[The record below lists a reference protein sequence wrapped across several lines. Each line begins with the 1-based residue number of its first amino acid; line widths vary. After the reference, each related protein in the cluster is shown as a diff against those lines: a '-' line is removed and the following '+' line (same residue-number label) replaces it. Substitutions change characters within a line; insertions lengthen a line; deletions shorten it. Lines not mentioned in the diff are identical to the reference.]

1 MYLKKK
7 LFLLLM
13 LCLST
18 IGYSQ
23 SKDKTI
29 TISFSNISLSDA
41 MQRIEKSCSYTFF
54 YDAKKI
60 DVTQKVSLSAAN
72 MPIKQA
78 LTELLS
84 TTSTSFEITNSQIAL
99 YQSKP
104 IQSSNQ
110 EPPKN
115 KRITGMVTD
124 DKGTPIIGASIRV
137 KGTSTGTI
145 TDVKGIF
152 SMDVLSNSIL
162 QISYV
167 GYTNNEVQV
176 GSTSN
181 LNIVLNENTKLLDD
195 VVVIGYGAI
204 NRKDL
209 TGSVAT
215 LKIEDIQQNP
225 VASFKEALG
234 GRVAGVQVTSLSGK
248 PGDAVDIVIR
258 GGNSVTQSNAPLY
271 VVDGFPL
278 TDDNSAGLI
287 SSDDIESV
295 SILKDASAT
304 AIYGA
309 RGANGVI
316 MITTKKGV
324 RGKPTVQYNGYY
336 GIQQT
341 DAKINVLDPYE
352 FVKLQ
357 LEIYP
362 TSATENYL
370 TTREITINGLPP
382 RPMILDDY
390 KNLPKVNWQD
400 NLFRKAAIQN
410 HYLSVS
416 GQTDKTLYSVSASY
430 FDQSG
435 VIVTSGSKRY
445 TARMNIEQRLNEMFK
460 MGFSSSFSDG
470 IISGPNPDS
479 QSSNLLYT
487 MWSTR
492 PFLYNSESLY
502 QLENSKNTDATDLR
516 ANPIANLLDTKVSN
530 STISLSGNT
539 FVEYQPIK
547 NLKLRI
553 TGGVSSLNLHNS
565 TFYGPGTQTAR
576 FTANGVSGKI
586 SDTNNLSYLNEN
598 TLTYNTT
605 LKKDHKINAVG
616 GFTMSGRTY
625 TGASYGATN
634 LPYPTLGLNDFE
646 DGIATK
652 VITTAGEWRLMSF
665 LSRVNYTYKSKYL
678 FTASF
683 RADGSSK
690 FSVGNRWAY
699 FPSGSVAWVA
709 TEEPFLKSIKKN
721 IDNLKFRTSWGRTGN
736 NNVTDF
742 ASLGQ
747 LLSNGKIYP
756 FGGLTTN
763 PAMVMTQMDNL
774 TLKWETTEQFDA
786 GMELSML
793 KGKIKV
799 ELDYYKKNTF
809 DLLLNSYLPYSSG
822 YPTAAKNV
830 GNVQNQ
836 GLEFTLNTV
845 NVKSKSFEW
854 NSTFNFSTNDNKVMA
869 LADGQRSMTSSL
881 YFLQSFTNVPAY
893 IAMVGQPLGMMYGYV
908 YDGLLQESDFYK
920 DAAGNFTLIPNV
932 AVDRPSVQP
941 GFMKFK
947 DINRDG
953 KIDANDRT
961 IIGNANP
968 KLIGGFNNSLKWKEF
983 DMTLYFQWSYG
994 NDILNGNRYA
1004 YTAVNMINS
1013 NGSTD
1018 LLRRWTSTNTDTDIP
1033 KAGSQRTNSTYN
1045 SWMIEDGSYFRFK
1058 TLQVGYTLPTKVIK
1072 MLGINKF
1079 RIYATLSNIYT
1090 LTKYSGFDPEVST
1103 SFSNMTRGF
1112 DYSSYPRSISAVF
1125 GVNVNF

>member
-1 MYLKKK
+1 MDFKRELII
-7 LFLLLM
+7 LFLFFFTVSLF
-13 LCLST
+13 
-18 IGYSQ
+18 SQ
-23 SKDKTI
+23 TNERKI
-29 TISFSNISLSDA
+29 TIAFSDIPLYEA
-41 MQRIEKSCSYTFF
+41 IKKIEASSKLNFF
-54 YDAKKI
+54 YDALKVDLK
-60 DVTQKVSLSAAN
+60 VKVSLNA
-72 MPIKQA
+72 K
-78 LTELLS
+78 ELLLDKALGQML
-84 TTSTSFEITNSQIAL
+84 TNTGIKFEINNQQIAL
-99 YQSKP
+99 YKSEIKQPQMTRK
-104 IQSSNQ
+104 IAGVVVDESSN
-110 EPPKN
+110 PIVGATI
-115 KRITGMVTD
+115 RVIGSS
-124 DKGTPIIGASIRV
+124 KGTVSDLNG
-137 KGTSTGTI
+137 K
-145 TDVKGIF
+145 F
-152 SMDVLSNSIL
+152 
-162 QISYV
+162 
-167 GYTNNEVQV
+167 
-176 GSTSN
+176 N
-181 LNIVLNENTKLLDD
+181 LNIVSETKIQVSYIGYKTVDQIISGKDFFKIEMVENAKSLDD
-195 VVVIGYGAI
+195 VVVIGYGTV

-225 VASFKEALG
+225 VSSFKEALG

-258 GGNSVTQSNAPLY
+258 GGNSVTQSNNPLY
-271 VVDGFPL
+271 VVDGFAL
-278 TDDNSAGLI
+278 TDDNAANLI
-287 SSDDIESV
+287 APEDIESI

-324 RGKPTVQYNGYY
+324 RGKPSIQYSGYY
-336 GIQQT
+336 GIQRT

-357 LEIYP
+357 CEIYP
-362 TSATENYL
+362 TTGTENYL
-370 TTREITINGLPP
+370 TTRKMT
-382 RPMILDDY
+382 LDDY
-390 KNLPKVNWQD
+390 KNIPMVNWQD
-400 NLFRKAAIQN
+400 YLFQQAAIQN

-416 GQTDKTLYSVSASY
+416 GQSDKTLYSLSASY

-445 TARMNIEQRLNEMFK
+445 TARMSLEQRMSELFK
-460 MGFSSSFSDG
+460 IGFNSSFSDG

-492 PFLYNSESLY
+492 PFVYNSESLT
-502 QLENSKNTDATDLR
+502 QLENPVNSDATDLR
-516 ANPIANLLDTKVSN
+516 ANPIANLLDTKISN
-530 STISLSGNT
+530 TTLSLSGNA
-539 FVEYQPIK
+539 FIEYEPIK
-547 NLKLRI
+547 NLKLKV
-553 TGGVSSLNLHNS
+553 TGGITSLSLNSS
-565 TFYGPGTQTAR
+565 TFYGPRTQTAR

-586 SDTNNLSYLNEN
+586 SETNNLSYLNEN

-605 LKKDHKINAVG
+605 MKKNHKINVVG
-616 GFTMSGRTY
+616 GFTMSGRTF
-625 TGASYGATN
+625 TSGAYGATN
-634 LPYPTLGLNDFE
+634 LPYPTLELNDMV

-652 VITTAGEWRLMSF
+652 VVSSAGEWRLMSF
-665 LSRVNYTYKSKYL
+665 LSRANYSYKSRYL

-709 TEEPFLKSIKKN
+709 TEEPFMKSIKKT
-721 IDNLKFRTSWGRTGN
+721 IENLKFRTSWGRTGN
-736 NNVTDF
+736 NSVSDF
-742 ASLGQ
+742 ASQGQ

-756 FGGLTTN
+756 YGGVTTN
-763 PAMVMTQMDNL
+763 PAMIMTQIDNNA
-774 TLKWETTEQFDA
+774 LKWETTEQLDA
-786 GMELSML
+786 GMEFSML

-809 DLLLNSYLPYSSG
+809 DLLLNSYLPTSSG
-822 YPTAAKNV
+822 FVTAAKNI

-836 GLEFTLNTV
+836 GLEFTLNTI
-845 NVKSKSFEW
+845 NIKSKSFEW
-854 NSTFNFSTNDNKVMA
+854 SSSFNISTNNNKVMA

-881 YFLQSFTNVPAY
+881 SLFSSVPAY
-893 IAMVGQPLGMMYGYV
+893 ITMVGQPLGLMYGYIS
-908 YDGLLQESDFYK
+908 DGLLQESDFYK
-920 DAAGNFTLIPNV
+920 DASGNYTVMPNV
-932 AVDRPSVQP
+932 PIDRPSVKP

-947 DINRDG
+947 DLNRDG

-968 KLIGGFNNSLKWKEF
+968 KIIGGFNNNFKWNDF

-994 NDILNGNRYA
+994 NDILNGNKYA
-1004 YTAVNMINS
+1004 YTAVNMLNS

-1018 LLRRWTSTNTDTDIP
+1018 LLRRWTLANTNTDIP
-1033 KAGSQRTNSTYN
+1033 VAGSQRSNTNYN

-1058 TLQVGYTLPTKVIK
+1058 SLQLGYTFPKKLMK
-1072 MLGINKF
+1072 MLNTNKI
-1079 RIYATLSNIYT
+1079 RVYTTLNNIYV

-1103 SFSNMTRGF
+1103 QFSNMTRGF
-1112 DYSSYPRSISAVF
+1112 DYSSYPRSLSAVF